1 MSQKTFKKTPFLHLT
16 FSAGTGFQYYRTL
29 PAYFSTAPE
38 LPKQIRWSLGDDEL
52 LARELAKRINHAFE
66 ERAYDLSPETVKR
79 NPRHAL
85 KTLKDIHFNIKRFQ
99 KMASQAWQ
107 GLPAPTQLAKSD
119 LSRGYERL
127 QRELSQHAVLY
138 TTSDSTEIIF
148 ALTPSP
154 YLCSV
159 LHINFA
165 RFDWPLGTSD
175 QAAATQ
181 AAIYICAAIEVLEN
195 TPTQNPIFFQNPFSF
210 GVLALYEYLLFARP
224 DRGVA
229 IKHIPAA
236 LPQALQSVSCRP
248 IPSGWMSNPIT
259 SAGKLVQEETGI
271 YSIHIDLSK
280 MPVDEAIKKRGR
292 VRLSLLTCS
301 PIVAMLLLLDVT
313 PQIHQITLPWRPGCE
328 NPDNLFERSL
338 QEMADLI
345 RRMITPLM
353 PAEPMQTLPG
363 LSTDET
369 SASIDPAQKALANAL
384 GALVSED
391 KKLKLEQLLFQT
403 NNTGAISPQ
412 FATAGCLRLGELAE
426 RYEKHQTDTG
436 AWSNPRT
443 QIVSAARLETLCELL
458 GAHRSIDSFKRSDF
472 LALREQLRVYPKNRN
487 RLRAI
492 RNLPLA
498 AIMERGGYETLNL
511 RTAKKV
517 FELARAL
524 MSFALDHDLIRENLG
539 AGMIFSTK
547 GADSPRKRT
556 YSASQLERLIN
567 GPLYKLTSPP
577 RWRLDDFKFWLP
589 LLGIYTGARLSELSQ
604 LRISDVYQEQGVWVI
619 SIRATAARQLKTDS
633 SERLVPLHN
642 KLIEMGFLNFH
653 QQRAALKNGDRQAAL
668 FDNVRVYGT
677 LAASHVAS
685 RWFLGD
691 GNGKGGYLAL
701 CGMAEDRLTFHGLR
715 HTFINQFRRQKLDLT
730 IAKALVGHADRST
743 TGGYGDAYPADVLKT
758 EIDKLDFSI
767 NTAHISYKHYQ
778 QIRAVQ
784 GIYKIGRPTQEISSY
799 K

>member
-1 MSQKTFKKTPFLHLT
+1 MK
-16 FSAGTGFQYYRTL
+16 
-29 PAYFSTAPE
+29 
-38 LPKQIRWSLGDDEL
+38 
-52 LARELAKRINHAFE
+52 N
-66 ERAYDLSPETVKR
+66 
-79 NPRHAL
+79 
-85 KTLKDIHFNIKRFQ
+85 
-99 KMASQAWQ
+99 
-107 GLPAPTQLAKSD
+107 
-119 LSRGYERL
+119 
-127 QRELSQHAVLY
+127 
-138 TTSDSTEIIF
+138 
-148 ALTPSP
+148 
-154 YLCSV
+154 
-159 LHINFA
+159 
-165 RFDWPLGTSD
+165 
-175 QAAATQ
+175 AA
-181 AAIYICAAIEVLEN
+181 
-195 TPTQNPIFFQNPFSF
+195 
-210 GVLALYEYLLFARP
+210 
-224 DRGVA
+224 
-229 IKHIPAA
+229 
-236 LPQALQSVSCRP
+236 
-248 IPSGWMSNPIT
+248 
-259 SAGKLVQEETGI
+259 
-271 YSIHIDLSK
+271 
-280 MPVDEAIKKRGR
+280 VDEAIKKRGI
-292 VRLSLLTCS
+292 VSLSLLTCS
-301 PIVAMLLLLDVT
+301 PIVAMLLVLE
-313 PQIHQITLPWRPGCE
+313 ITAQLQKIAMPWLVGCD
-328 NPDNLFERSL
+328 NPISELERSL

-363 LSTDET
+363 LSTHES
-369 SASIDPAQKALANAL
+369 SAPIDPAQKALANAL
-384 GALVSED
+384 GALVTED

-403 NNTGAISPQ
+403 SSTGAISPQ
-412 FATAGCLRLGELAE
+412 FATAGCLALGELVE
-426 RYEKHQTDTG
+426 HYEKHQTNTG

-443 QIVSAARLETLCELL
+443 RIVSAARLETLCELL

-472 LALREQLRVYPKNRN
+472 LALREQLRAYPKNRN
-487 RLRAI
+487 RLKAI

-524 MSFALDHDLIRENLG
+524 MSYALDHDLIKENPA

-604 LRISDVYQEQGVWVI
+604 LRISDIYQEQGVWVI

-633 SERLVPLHN
+633 SERLVPLHS
-642 KLIEMGFLNFH
+642 KLIEIGFLDFH
-653 QQRAALKNGDRQAAL
+653 QQRVALKNGDRQAAL

-701 CGMAEDRLTFHGLR
+701 CGLAEDRLTFHGLR

-743 TGGYGDAYPADVLKT
+743 TGGYGDVYPADVLKT
-758 EIDKLDFSI
+758 EIDKLDFGI
-767 NTAHISYKHYQ
+767 DTTHIDFKRYKQ
-778 QIRAVQ
+778 LQATQ
-784 GIYKIGRPTQEISSY
+784 GVYKIGRPAADTSSY

>member
-1 MSQKTFKKTPFLHLT
+1 MSRKSFNKTPFLYLT

-29 PAYFSTAPE
+29 PAYFSSASV
-38 LPKQIRWSLGDDEL
+38 LPKQIRWSLGDDER
-52 LARELAKRINHAFE
+52 LARELAKRINNSFD
-66 ERAYDLSPETVKR
+66 ERAYDLSPEIVKR

-85 KTLKDIHFNIKRFQ
+85 KTLKDIHYNIKRFQ

-107 GLPAPTQLAKSD
+107 GLPSPTQLAKSD

-127 QRELSQHAVLY
+127 QHELSQHVVLY
-138 TTSDSTEIIF
+138 TTNDSPEIIF
-148 ALTPSP
+148 ALTPTP
-154 YLCSV
+154 YLCSL
-159 LHINFA
+159 LHINFS

-181 AAIYICAAIEVLEN
+181 AAIYICAALEVLEN
-195 TPTQNPIFFQNPFSF
+195 TPTQNPIFFQNPYSF

-229 IKHIPAA
+229 IKHIPSA

-248 IPSGWMSNPIT
+248 IPSGWMSNPLT
-259 SAGKLVQEETGI
+259 NASMLLQEETGI
-271 YSIHIDLSK
+271 YSIQIDLSQLSI
-280 MPVDEAIKKRGR
+280 DEAIKKRGR
-292 VRLSLLTCS
+292 VCLSLLTCS
-301 PIVAMLLLLDVT
+301 PIVAMLLMLEVIPHLR
-313 PQIHQITLPWRPGCE
+313 QLASPWRPGCE
-328 NPDNLFERSL
+328 NPDTLFERSL

-363 LSTDET
+363 LSAQEA
-369 SASIDPAQKALANAL
+369 SAPIDPAQKALANAL
-384 GALVSED
+384 GALVTED

-403 NNTGAISPQ
+403 NNTGAILPQ
-412 FATAGCLRLGELAE
+412 FAAAGCLKLGELAA

-436 AWSNPRT
+436 SWSNQRT
-443 QIVSAARLETLCELL
+443 RIVSAARLETLCELL

-472 LALREQLRVYPKNRN
+472 LALREQLRAYPKNRN
-487 RLRAI
+487 RLRSI

-498 AIMERGGYETLNL
+498 AVLERGGYETLNL

-524 MSFALDHDLIRENLG
+524 MSYALDHDLIKENPA

-547 GADSPRKRT
+547 CADSPRKRT
-556 YSASQLERLIN
+556 YSASQLERLID

-604 LRISDVYQEQGVWVI
+604 LRISDIYQEQGVWLI
-619 SIRATAARQLKTDS
+619 SIRATAARQLKTAS

-642 KLIEMGFLNFH
+642 KLIEMGFLDFH
-653 QQRAALKNGDRQAAL
+653 QQRVALKNGERHAAL

-691 GNGKGGYLAL
+691 GNGKGGYLAI
-701 CGMAEDRLTFHGLR
+701 CGLAEDRLTFHGLR

-743 TGGYGDAYPADVLKT
+743 TGGYGDVYPADVLKT
-758 EIDKLDFSI
+758 ELDKLDFAIDTS
-767 NTAHISYKHYQ
+767 HIDFKRYQ
-778 QIRAVQ
+778 QLQLAQ
-784 GIYKIGRPTQEISSY
+784 GVYKIGRPAADTSSY